1 MTRFGARLLTRRARR
16 ALDERG
22 VTMIIFG
29 LIITSL
35 LVIVA
40 IVIDLGNA
48 RQQKRQLQ
56 NSADAAALA
65 GASVINAT
73 TATCTGG
80 DMLHD
85 ALKYAYNN
93 AGITGSVVAC
103 PSSGVQYGT
112 GPTVTAISPY
122 SGGPPAFASNPNALI
137 NVRICKDVG
146 TTFGKLV
153 NISSIHVCGNAT
165 ARKLGVTTPAGG
177 GGTTTSDPGAPCTA
191 DAFTSNGYFDHD
203 SHFATNPKNDAGGLN
218 VSNQAMKTTTSG
230 TQSGGAAGGVVV
242 ENDWVG
248 ATYWSTTP
256 IDFTT
261 NPPTVTF
268 TNVTTQAPQT
278 LTETNGWGASA
289 TGGPIYISKPLTSV
303 NGVAVP
309 AGIFAYDIGYKV
321 VNPGGGALPNNT
333 QYSVLLTVY
342 DSASSSNPPN
352 GKCGKAQWSFTK
364 GTVPSSGGTSPCV
377 PGSSGVVENNFLGSI
392 FPGDGSNV
400 HKGDSIG
407 AVFQDESPIY
417 NGTTGNVIVFTI
429 DGTAIPQGTLGTP
442 SAQGPNTVAAPG
454 STTSVY
460 TLRSPTQLITTGE
473 KYSTDIQYK
482 LPTTISGG
490 SHTIKLQAFDTD
502 SNKAGGDC
510 GVATWTINV
519 AGSNVELV
527 Q

>member
-1 MTRFGARLLTRRARR
+1 
-16 ALDERG
+16 
-22 VTMIIFG
+22 
-29 LIITSL
+29 
-35 LVIVA
+35 VIVA

-103 PSSGVQYGT
+103 PTSGVEYGT

-165 ARKLGVTTPAGG
+165 ARKLGVTTPQSPVNQNDAD
-177 GGTTTSDPGAPCTA
+177 TPCTV
-191 DAFTSNGYFDHD
+191 DAFTTNGYFDHD
-203 SHFATNPKNDAGGLN
+203 SHLRANPNNGPGGLN
-218 VSNQAMKTTTSG
+218 LNNQGMNAVADKSTN
-230 TQSGGAAGGVVV
+230 SGGPAGGTIA
-242 ENDWVG
+242 ESDWVG

-256 IDFTT
+256 IDLTV
-261 NPPTVTF
+261 NPPKVIF
-268 TNVTTQAPQT
+268 TNVTTQSPTT
-278 LTETNGWGASA
+278 LTDTNYNAGT
-289 TGGPIYISKPLTSV
+289 TGGPIYIKQMTSIQ
-303 NGVAVP
+303 NQGGAVP
-309 AGIFAYDIGYKV
+309 AGIYAYEIAYKV
-321 VNPGGGALPNNT
+321 TNPAGGALPNNQ
-333 QYSVLLTVY
+333 QYAVSLTVY
-342 DSASSSNPPN
+342 DSATASYPPN
-352 GKCGKAQWSFTK
+352 GKCGKVQWSFTK
-364 GTVPSSGGTSPCV
+364 GKVTNSGGTSPCI

-429 DGTAIPQGTLGTP
+429 DGTPIPQGTLGTP
-442 SAQGPNTVAAPG
+442 SAQGPNTVEAPG